1 MDLPDARGPS
11 IRAAAETIWPR
22 WMLLRLALAQF
33 ETAETHAPWFGNAPE
48 IALPVTVKAEAVK
61 PDVEAVRVM
70 PVTVLPA
77 IVPLK
82 VHAELQ
88 VYVPLANNLPS
99 VNRLTFPEAVVPLT
113 APVPG
118 TPPKVLP
125 ALTPTVRGSGPRG
138 AESRRS

>member
-1 MDLPDARGPS
+1 MPDARGPS
-11 IRAAAETIWPR
+11 IRAAAETIRPR
-22 WMLLRLALAQF
+22 WTLLRLSFAQF

-48 IALPVTVKAEAVK
+48 TALPVTAKAEAVK
-61 PDVEAVRVM
+61 PDLEAVRVM

-88 VYVPLANNLPS
+88 AYVPLANNLPFVS
-99 VNRLTFPEAVVPLT
+99 RLTLPEAVVPLT
-113 APVPG
+113 VPVTG

-125 ALTPTVRGSGPRG
+125 AFTPTVLGSGPSG

>member
-1 MDLPDARGPS
+1 LPEARGPS
-11 IRAAAETIWPR
+11 IRAAAETIRPR
-22 WMLLRLALAQF
+22 WDPLRLAFAQF

-48 IALPVTVKAEAVK
+48 TALPATVKAEAVK
-61 PDVEAVRVM
+61 PDLEVLKVI
-70 PVTVLPA
+70 PVTVFPA

-99 VNRLTFPEAVVPLT
+99 ENRLTLPEAVVPLT
-113 APVPG
+113 VPVTG

-125 ALTPTVRGSGPRG
+125 AFTPTVLGSGPSG